1 MDRVKIALLRE
12 LLATQ
17 TNHWALFPAILL
29 FAETTLIS
37 PYCIMGWILAGLLPV
52 CLFFVR
58 EVLQSFLLQF
68 LLLPVFLGVTYLL
81 PFEPYLL
88 KMIMLFLE
96 VIYAGLSLMKSIKQD
111 SMPTKFMPPFVP
123 LVINFSLAI
132 IAVYSTKMRFTFFMH
147 VSAILSILCA
157 LLLYYVDRYF
167 VFTVS
172 NEGTASNMPKR
183 KIFRSGIKA
192 SLLYLGSISAVLFV
206 IASFSI
212 SDEFFRTVMHVING
226 WIKTFFS
233 FLSSLFPEKER
244 DTHVIDGGELEPFTR
259 PEFGETHTSIFWRI
273 LEVIVFVVVIAIIVA
288 FFANLI
294 IKILKLLFSVR
305 RKKILIE
312 AEEETEILDQRE
324 RLSQTLAP
332 LQEEEDDPRLSPN
345 WRIRRF
351 YRRRALSSGKEPSLL
366 YRMTAREFAQ
376 QEGSTDLASLYEKAR
391 YSLMPCTKEDV
402 KLMQLA
408 CRRKKSES

>member
-29 FAETTLIS
+29 FAETTQIS
-37 PYCIMGWILAGLLPV
+37 PYCITGWILAGLLPV

-68 LLLPVFLGVTYLL
+68 LLLPVFLGGTYLL

-88 KMIMLFLE
+88 KVCMLFLE
-96 VIYAGLSLMKSIKQD
+96 VLYAGLSLMKSIKQD
-111 SMPTKFMPPFVP
+111 SVPTNFMPPFVP
-123 LVINFSLAI
+123 LVINFSLEI

-157 LLLYYVDRYF
+157 LLLYYVDRYL

-172 NEGTASNMPKR
+172 NEGTVSNMPKG
-183 KIFRSGIKA
+183 KIFRSGIRA
-192 SLLYLGSISAVLFV
+192 SLLYLGGVSAIMFV

-233 FLSSLFPEKER
+233 FLKRLFPGKER
-244 DTHVIDGGELEPFTR
+244 DTHIIDGGELEPITR
-259 PEFGETHTSIFWRI
+259 PEFGETQTSVFWRI
-273 LEVIVFVVVIAIIVA
+273 LEVILFVVVIAIIVA
-288 FFANLI
+288 FLANLI

-324 RLSQTLAP
+324 SLSETPAI
-332 LQEEEDDPRLSPN
+332 LQEEDDDPRLSPN
-345 WRIRRF
+345 WRIRHF
-351 YRRRALSSGKEPSLL
+351 YRRKALSSGKEPSLL
-366 YRMTAREFAQ
+366 YRMTAREFAA
-376 QEGSTDLASLYEKAR
+376 QEDSPDIAFLYEKAR
-391 YSLMPCTKEDV
+391 YSLVPCTKEDV

-408 CRRKKSES
+408 CRRKRSES